1 MINSENNNGMENI
14 DEFNDNQTDK
24 NEENSKIIKQNNN
37 EIKNINTLRNE
48 NENNSEEI
56 ELEEIKNKIIS
67 LKKSKSKK
75 VNSYKDLSSKLLN
88 EIYKV
93 NDKKKDLYNLTNELN
108 IIDDAIWS
116 ETNKLQIKRNILNL
130 ENNNSNFSIENNF
143 QNDLFSKDNGLE
155 FNQSNNI
162 NYLNRKTKNDTKLD
176 DMFH

>member
-1 MINSENNNGMENI
+1 M
-14 DEFNDNQTDK
+14 
-24 NEENSKIIKQNNN
+24 
-37 EIKNINTLRNE
+37 RNE

-93 NDKKKDLYNLTNELN
+93 NDKKKDLYNLTNEIN